1 MSPGTPGSAKVEA
14 MDFEMPAWLLLIPVA
29 ALAVA
34 ARARRR
40 RPAFRFSHL
49 GLFEGLPPGAARRAE
64 VVPRVLRWA
73 IVTLAILALAGPRV
87 PDRAT
92 RLPAEG
98 IGIAFVCDVSGS
110 MAETDT
116 AGITRL
122 ESARRSFTLFVDGGT
137 STDGV
142 TFAGRRND
150 AIALV
155 AFAAWPRT
163 ECPLTLN
170 HSVLLGILSR
180 FEPKGAGLD
189 SGTNIG
195 DAIAEGLIRLKPA
208 TGRRRVLIVLSDGE
222 HNATGEGADAPLTPR
237 QAAQLAANLGIPIYT
252 IDCGGEPNANAPE
265 EARRQRAAGRAVLD
279 AVASMTG
286 GRSFVA
292 SDAAAMQEVYQSI
305 DALERAPTLSFQY
318 RRYHRFAPALAV
330 AALAA
335 LAALVFVERFVW
347 RRLP

>member
-1 MSPGTPGSAKVEA
+1 
-14 MDFEMPAWLLLIPVA
+14 MDFEVPTWLLLLPAV
-29 ALAVA
+29 ALAVTA
-34 ARARRR
+34 WARRR
-40 RPAFRFSHL
+40 RPAFRFSDL

-64 VVPRVLRWA
+64 IVPRLLRWT
-73 IVTLAILALAGPRV
+73 IFVLAVVALSGPRV

-98 IGIAFVCDVSGS
+98 IAIAFVCDVSGS
-110 MAETDT
+110 MAETDA
-116 AGITRL
+116 AGFTRL

-142 TFAGRRND
+142 TFAGRSND

-155 AFAAWPRT
+155 AFAVWPRT

-252 IDCGGEPNANAPE
+252 IDCGGEPNANTPD
-265 EARRQRAAGRAVLD
+265 EARRQRTAGRAVLD
-279 AVASMTG
+279 SVASMTG

-318 RRYHRFAPALAV
+318 RRYHRFAPALAA
-330 AALAA
+330 AALVA
-335 LAALVFVERFVW
+335 LAALVIVERFVW